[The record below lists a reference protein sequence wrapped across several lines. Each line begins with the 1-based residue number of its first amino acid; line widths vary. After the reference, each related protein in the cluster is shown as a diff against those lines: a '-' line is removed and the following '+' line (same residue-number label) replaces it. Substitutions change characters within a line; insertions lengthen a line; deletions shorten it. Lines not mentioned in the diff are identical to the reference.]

1 MQRELSAA
9 EYDLWAELP
18 SPLKSGVR
26 KAFSQY
32 GASCFR
38 EKGIL
43 LTSYLPA
50 AMGGSMP
57 REDYLA
63 GFSEKAFPDSCMIMN
78 FGEYSDRTF
87 FEKAAKIYEEQRIC
101 AYFPEILVVD
111 KRRLNNRLIPKSYEE
126 LTDPVYEKELCILGM
141 PSLPD
146 PALAL
151 YLLRSMGEEGVE
163 ALAKNVGCFVP
174 PSKTIRHIGKKSNVY
189 GSIFVMPAL
198 FAQICLENPQAEV
211 IVPQKG
217 ALAEPMLLLQKKQGR
232 NKKEVLEFFHS
243 DIFVSMMAEK
253 QMPVP
258 EDSRFSISPLC
269 QRPFLPEEVETV
281 LVIFQRKNQ

>member
-32 GASCFR
+32 GAGCFR

-43 LTSYLPA
+43 LTGYIPA
-50 AMGGSMP
+50 AMGGSMT

-141 PSLPD
+141 PSPS
-146 PALAL
+146 
-151 YLLRSMGEEGVE
+151 RSGSCLVS
-163 ALAKNVGCFVP
+163 AAKYGRRRRRSSCKKCGLFYAAVQNHP
-174 PSKTIRHIGKKSNVY
+174 PHWKKIQCVWKHFCHA
-189 GSIFVMPAL
+189 G
-198 FAQICLENPQAEV
+198 
-211 IVPQKG
+211 
-217 ALAEPMLLLQKKQGR
+217 
-232 NKKEVLEFFHS
+232 
-243 DIFVSMMAEK
+243 
-253 QMPVP
+253 
-258 EDSRFSISPLC
+258 PLC
-269 QRPFLPEEVETV
+269 PDLSGKSTGRSHRSTKRSSGGAYASPSEKTGKVQKRGS
-281 LVIFQRKNQ
+281 

>member
-32 GASCFR
+32 GAGCFR

-43 LTSYLPA
+43 LTGYIPA
-50 AMGGSMP
+50 AMGGSMT

-111 KRRLNNRLIPKSYEE
+111 KRRFK
-126 LTDPVYEKELCILGM
+126 
-141 PSLPD
+141 
-146 PALAL
+146 
-151 YLLRSMGEEGVE
+151 
-163 ALAKNVGCFVP
+163 
-174 PSKTIRHIGKKSNVY
+174 
-189 GSIFVMPAL
+189 
-198 FAQICLENPQAEV
+198 
-211 IVPQKG
+211 
-217 ALAEPMLLLQKKQGR
+217 
-232 NKKEVLEFFHS
+232 
-243 DIFVSMMAEK
+243 
-253 QMPVP
+253 
-258 EDSRFSISPLC
+258 
-269 QRPFLPEEVETV
+269 
-281 LVIFQRKNQ
+281 